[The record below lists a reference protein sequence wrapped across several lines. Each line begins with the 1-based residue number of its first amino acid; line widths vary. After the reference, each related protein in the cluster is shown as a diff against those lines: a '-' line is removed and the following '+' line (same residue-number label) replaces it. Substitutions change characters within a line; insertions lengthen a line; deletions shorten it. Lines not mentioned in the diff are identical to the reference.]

1 MNLLQAARYRLGFAL
16 RETGQ
21 AVERLG
27 ATLQGVNSFQE
38 QSERFGGGGR
48 GARRPPARGPPKA
61 RWRAPARALRRGA
74 RG

>member
-1 MNLLQAARYRLGFAL
+1 MNALRYRLGFAL

-38 QSERFGGGGR
+38 HSELTLGPGGPRLEGSAGGD
-48 GARRPPARGPPKA
+48 
-61 RWRAPARALRRGA
+61 LRR
-74 RG
+74 